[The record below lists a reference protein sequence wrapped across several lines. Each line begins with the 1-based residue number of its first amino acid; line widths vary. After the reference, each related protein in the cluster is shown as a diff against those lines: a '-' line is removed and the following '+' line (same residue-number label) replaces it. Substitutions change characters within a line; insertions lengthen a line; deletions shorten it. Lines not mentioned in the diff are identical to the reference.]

1 MSAGLSCEEVMTDT
15 DGMPDSGEVEAF
27 LGGDGDIE
35 NADRAVRGRSVSND
49 IEPNTRT
56 CRLIANCDV
65 VFLDRVYSRQS
76 RRRAVR

>member
-1 MSAGLSCEEVMTDT
+1 MTDT
-15 DGMPDSGEVEAF
+15 DGMPDSGEVGAF
-27 LGGDGDIE
+27 LGGDVDIE
-35 NADRAVRGRSVSND
+35 NADRAVRSRSVSND

-65 VFLDRVYSRQS
+65 MFLDRVYSLQS